1 MEFADGGDLYQEV
14 QSRKG
19 SYMDEEHLW
28 NVLVQITRGLGAL
41 HELNVL
47 HRDLKSANVFLFKDG
62 RVKLGD
68 LNVSKVA
75 KLGLLYSQ
83 AGTPYYASPEVW
95 EERRIDIKS
104 DIWSLGCVVY
114 EAAALKPPFYAPSM
128 ESLYTKVM
136 SGRYQPLPAVYSDEL
151 HRAVAA
157 MLHLDPIRRPTCADL
172 LSLPAVYRRFAY
184 TRSHVHD
191 SSLLD
196 TITGTGFAQ
205 ARGRLP
211 HSRYSPEDCTVPL
224 VLPRTQTSNFTV
236 RRDVSPLLRARE
248 LTPELTA
255 KQVLKENYGALQPV
269 LRRNVQDMS
278 ADMGRNK
285 VLSDCCD
292 QMIGSYQRAQAVLD
306 LLSRPRRL

>member
-14 QSRKG
+14 LSRKG
-19 SYMDEEHLW
+19 AYMDEEHLW
-28 NVLVQITRGLGAL
+28 SILVQVTRGLGAL
-41 HELNVL
+41 HGLNIL

-95 EERRIDIKS
+95 EERPIDIKS
-104 DIWSLGCVVY
+104 DIWSLGCVIY
-114 EAAALKPPFYAPSM
+114 EAAALKPPFHAPSM

-136 SGRYQPLPAVYSDEL
+136 SGRYQPLPVVYSEDL

-157 MLHLDPIRRPTCADL
+157 MLHLDPVRRPSCTDL
-172 LSLPAVYRRFAY
+172 LALPAVYRRFAY
-184 TRSHVHD
+184 IRSYIHD

-196 TITGTGFAQ
+196 TITGTGFVQ

-211 HSRYSPEDCTVPL
+211 QSRYTAEDSVPP
-224 VLPRTQTSNFTV
+224 VLPRTLTSNLSV

-255 KQVLKENYGALQPV
+255 KQVLKENYGALHPV
-269 LRRNVQDMS
+269 LPRKIQDRS
-278 ADMGRNK
+278 AEMGRNK
-285 VLSDCCD
+285 VISDCCD

-306 LLSRPRRL
+306 LLSRRKRL